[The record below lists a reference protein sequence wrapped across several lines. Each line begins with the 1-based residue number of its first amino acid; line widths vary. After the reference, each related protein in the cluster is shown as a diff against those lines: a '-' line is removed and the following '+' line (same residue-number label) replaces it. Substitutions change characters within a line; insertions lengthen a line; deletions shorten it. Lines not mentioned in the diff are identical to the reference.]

1 MKKFIDYC
9 FYRAATFYKEWHDFF
24 YPIPSDDYLIAGA
37 IISYGNLAYNL
48 LSLLIILLHFI
59 FKTTITKKIVFIVSI
74 VVIIGCVFLAKE
86 DRFNKLQKR
95 YKNEKHKTLKGYL
108 VVAYWIGSIIMF
120 GVLLYVFK

>member
-48 LSLLIILLHFI
+48 LSLW
-59 FKTTITKKIVFIVSI
+59 
-74 VVIIGCVFLAKE
+74 
-86 DRFNKLQKR
+86 QKR
-95 YKNEKHKTLKGYL
+95 IDSTNYKKGIKMRSTRL
-108 VVAYWIGSIIMF
+108 
-120 GVLLYVFK
+120 